1 MNTDKAVAETM
12 VELVARAC
20 SVDPDVV
27 TSDTLLDEIGLDS
40 LSLSQIMA
48 HMEKAF
54 SIVLWD
60 EDIAGLA
67 DALSIGDFLNVLNTA
82 LHREAAGVPADD
94 ALT

>member
-1 MNTDKAVAETM
+1 MNTDNAVAETM

-20 SVDPDVV
+20 SVDPDLV
-27 TSDTLLDEIGLDS
+27 TFDTLLDEIGLDS

-54 SIVLWD
+54 SIELWD

-67 DALSIGDFLNVLNTA
+67 DALSIGDFVNVLNTA
-82 LHREAAGVPADD
+82 LHREAADVPVGDT
-94 ALT
+94 LM